1 MQKILLAIIAAAAVT
16 LAAGCSSPL
25 TAEQRAADKA
35 RRELV
40 DSVANALASARLDS
54 CTVLIPARSVQIGSG
69 RVNSVT
75 NEVTNFICARSGN
88 AMFQLAPN
96 HSIRSGANGLGGI
109 TLEGTLTLRKHSVD
123 RRGNR
128 QWEYSMGTSL
138 GVCRILVDLPARSAQ
153 ARVNVQGA
161 FTSGS
166 FTITGPVEPYDRSSV
181 AVGRSL

>member
-1 MQKILLAIIAAAAVT
+1 MKKILLAIIAAAA
-16 LAAGCSSPL
+16 LATGCSSPL

-54 CTVLIPARSVQIGSG
+54 CTFLIPARSLQIGSG

-123 RRGNR
+123 RRATASGNIR
-128 QWEYSMGTSL
+128 WAPRWACAASSWTCPRARHRRVSTCKEPSPPAPSP
-138 GVCRILVDLPARSAQ
+138 LPAL
-153 ARVNVQGA
+153 
-161 FTSGS
+161 
-166 FTITGPVEPYDRSSV
+166 SSPTT
-181 AVGRSL
+181 APP